1 MEPIVRTIHGAYL
14 QTVQLLGLPFIVKA
28 NSTLNEKFQVHS
40 DVNLGDTDMPRT
52 RYIAIG
58 NGGHTFNTTADGI
71 PTPSS
76 VQHLPRHGSLY
87 NHLPFILRPLSDDLT
102 AIERSKYRMRKIEE
116 INGTRYAAYY
126 LKTIDVSQTLPQLE
140 LRDIAN
146 GNITSVPFE
155 PTITDL
161 NPVAPALVN
170 NGLVTTTG
178 TYIAATAKVPFTM
191 DEWEVNEFT
200 SACNI
205 KYGDDRYAII
215 SEIAL
220 CSGIDRAVSGEFNN
234 VVSGYIDVV
243 VAQVVSFLNVF
254 YSAKFSN
261 TGIDVMFDVGSVEPL
276 LF

>member
-14 QTVQLLGLPFIVKA
+14 QTVQLLGLPFIVKP

-40 DVNLGDTDMPRT
+40 DVNLGDTDMPRM

-58 NGGHTFNTTADGI
+58 NGGHAFNTSADGI

-102 AIERSKYRMRKIEE
+102 AVERSKYRMRKIEE
-116 INGTRYAAYY
+116 INGVRYAAYY
-126 LKTIDVSQTLPQLE
+126 LKTIDVSQTLPQIE
-140 LRDIAN
+140 LRDITN
-146 GNITSVPFE
+146 GVITSVPFE

-161 NPVAPALVN
+161 NPLPPNFIN
-170 NGLVTTTG
+170 NGIVTTTG

-191 DEWEVNEFT
+191 DEWEVNEFA

-220 CSGIDRAVSGEFNN
+220 CSGIDRPVSGEFNN

-254 YSAKFSN
+254 YTAKFSN
-261 TGIDVMFDVGSVEPL
+261 NGIDVMFDVGSVEPL